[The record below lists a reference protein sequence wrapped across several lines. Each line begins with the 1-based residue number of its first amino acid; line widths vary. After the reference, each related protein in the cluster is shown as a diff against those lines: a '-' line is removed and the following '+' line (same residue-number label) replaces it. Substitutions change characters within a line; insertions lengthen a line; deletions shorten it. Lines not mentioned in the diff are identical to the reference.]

1 MRSSI
6 ATRYFRTTVVI
17 LLSGILL
24 LGLTL
29 MLFAS
34 YYFRSDME
42 RELIGNLDSGAK
54 ALEYNMQEYGVINR
68 TAVEKDFETI
78 VSANNAILFL
88 VDVNGRTQLC
98 SEAYPCAH
106 VTFMMPPD
114 AINRVLATGN
124 YTEMGTLAGLYNTN
138 YYTVARKVVSA
149 DGDLI
154 GILFASTNASAL
166 SVFLNDML
174 FMFIISAGVMIFVS
188 SILSVLLTQKM
199 TTPLRN
205 MTEAVNDYAR
215 GDFSSRVQV
224 DGEDEIAQ
232 LALTFNNMA
241 QSLQKNEEIRSTFID
256 NMAHELRTPMTSIKG
271 FVDGILDKT
280 IPQEQEGRYL
290 KIVSDEVG
298 RLSRLTR
305 SMLDIAKLEKGDYVQ
320 NAKVYDIWE
329 TITMTIFGAEKR
341 IEEKGIRIE
350 GFAPQRTLVYAD
362 PDIIHQV
369 VFNLIDN
376 AVKFAGDNGM
386 ISISVKKKQSR
397 VYVGIKN
404 TGEGIPKEDIP
415 HIFERFYKA
424 DKSRSM
430 NTEGAGLGL
439 YICKRLINRS
449 DGDIMVRSVQGEF
462 TEFVFNIPAGKE
474 EKPKNAKEVEI

>member
-1 MRSSI
+1 MQGTI
-6 ATRYFRTTVVI
+6 TTRYFRTTVVI

-42 RELIGNLDSGAK
+42 RELIGNLDNAAMS
-54 ALEYNMQEYGVINR
+54 LEYSMQRYGVINR

-78 VSANNAILFL
+78 VSSNDSILFL
-88 VDVNGRTQLC
+88 VDASGRTQIC
-98 SEAYPCAH
+98 SEPYPCRH
-106 VTFMMPPD
+106 VTFMIPPNAMNQ
-114 AINRVLATGN
+114 AISTGSF
-124 YTEMGTLAGLYNTN
+124 TEMGTLSGLYNTS
-138 YYTVARKVVSA
+138 YYTIGRKVVSA

-154 GILFASTNASAL
+154 GVLYASTNAAAL
-166 SVFLNDML
+166 SVFLNDMM

-188 SILSVLLTQKM
+188 SILSVLLTQRM

-205 MTEAVNDYAR
+205 MTEAVNNYAM
-215 GDFSSRVQV
+215 GDFSSRVQAEG
-224 DGEDEIAQ
+224 DDEITQ

-241 QSLQKNEEIRSTFID
+241 QALQKNEEMRSTFID
-256 NMAHELRTPMTSIKG
+256 NVAHELRTPMTSIKG
-271 FVDGILDKT
+271 FVDGILDQT
-280 IPQEQEGRYL
+280 IPPEQQGSYL

-305 SMLDIAKLEKGDYVQ
+305 SMLDIAKLENGENDQ

-329 TITMTIFGAEKR
+329 TITLTIFGAEKR
-341 IEEKGIRIE
+341 IEEKNIRIE
-350 GFAPQRTLVYAD
+350 GFAPKRTLVYAD

-376 AVKFAGDNGM
+376 AVKFAGDNGV
-386 ISISVKKKQSR
+386 ITLNVTKKQNFI
-397 VYVGIKN
+397 YVSIKN

-424 DKSRSM
+424 DKSRSV

-449 DGDIMVRSVQGEF
+449 GGDIMVRSVMDEY
-462 TEFVFNIPAGKE
+462 TEFVFHVPAGKE
-474 EKPKNAKEVEI
+474 EKQKSAKEVEV